1 MAKKSSRTREAR
13 QRRQRQRRQS
23 QRVLVLMAIVVI
35 AVVAIAVIIVS
46 NQPVDAFIP
55 DDLSAR
61 YEDLERSFSSEGY
74 PRLGESDAPVTVQ
87 EYASF
92 ACPGC
97 EAFHSDSFDA
107 VLERVREGQVIFTYV
122 PLQTGSVPNAPGAS
136 RAALCAGKQGMF
148 WEMHDV
154 LFDWQTRYGNTA
166 FSQNRLLESV
176 DGLGLSSSAFTSCF
190 NSAEI
195 SATLNAALNEDV
207 STTPTIRVNGVTL
220 DQGGTIPSA
229 EIILQAIDD
238 ATPTDWGM
246 PTEDASTE
254 PTEPVEPAESS
265 ASESADQTA
274 ADTETTDDA
283 DVPDDRD
290 AVGEGDAVDEGD
302 AADVAEA
309 PEPDE
314 PTEPDAEPDPDSDEN
329 NEDSA
334 TSDG

>member
-13 QRRQRQRRQS
+13 QRRQRQRRQN
-23 QRVLVLMAIVVI
+23 QRVLVLMAIVVV

-97 EAFHSDSFDA
+97 EAFHTDSFDA

-176 DGLGLSSSAFTSCF
+176 DKLGLISSAFTNCF
-190 NSAEI
+190 NSADI
-195 SATLNAALNEDV
+195 SATLNAALSEEV

-220 DQGGTIPSA
+220 EQGGTIPSA
-229 EIILQAIDD
+229 EMILEAIND
-238 ATPTDWGM
+238 ATPSDWGM
-246 PTEDASTE
+246 PPEDESTE
-254 PTEPVEPAESS
+254 PSEPEEATESS
-265 ASESADQTA
+265 VGESADETE
-274 ADTETTDDA
+274 ADAETTDDA
-283 DVPDDRD
+283 DVPVDIEAADD
-290 AVGEGDAVDEGD
+290 GES
-302 AADVAEA
+302 ADVAEE

-314 PTEPDAEPDPDSDEN
+314 PAGPDAEPDSEVDEN
-329 NEDSA
+329 TEEA
-334 TSDG
+334 EASDG